1 LTFLINLSLETG
13 DVTPLYKSGSL
24 AETGNYR
31 RISILFTFSK
41 ILAYL
46 ECRSLLLEYQ
56 FGFRPNRSTELA
68 AAYFT
73 DFTRKEADSGK
84 ATEAVLIDLSKAF
97 DTLISHSVL

>member
-1 LTFLINLSLETG
+1 MESNKS
-13 DVTPLYKSGSL
+13 DPLYKSGSL
-24 AETGNYR
+24 AETDNYR

-46 ECRSLLLEYQ
+46 ECRSLLFEYQ
-56 FGFRPNRSTELA
+56 FGFRPSRSTELA

-84 ATEAVLIDLSKAF
+84 VTEAVLIDLSKAF
-97 DTLISHSVL
+97 DTLISHSFLRL